1 MKICLKSGSCAL
13 VLALLAGVASA
24 QDSPRFDIRA
34 YLVEGNSLISQSE
47 AQALLQPYTGAQRDF
62 GDIQRALEAL
72 QRAYRERGYSA
83 VRVLIPEQDVRAGQV
98 RLRVIEAKLRKIR
111 TKSKHF
117 SESNLRASVPSLKEG
132 TTPNTPAIGRD
143 IQLANENPAK
153 QTSVA
158 LESAGEAGKIDAGIR
173 ARDYDPQQVSVSLD
187 NTGNPQTGNLR
198 LGLGYQHANVADRDI
213 VFTGQVI
220 TAPQNV
226 DDVWIY
232 GAGLRVPFYG
242 YHSLVDVYAGYSDV
256 DSGTV
261 QGLFNVSGKGTIFG
275 GRYSYMLPRID
286 GYEHRAYVGLDYRD
300 YQQNVLLT
308 GTTGSLLP
316 DYVVK
321 PWSIGYAGK
330 FLRPEGDVGFYASFS
345 QNIPGGSDGSQNTY
359 CAVRSD
365 GFGNCAPAR
374 YQIYRYGASAQ
385 QLLPNDL
392 LVRGVFNGQYSSDP
406 LVPGEQFG
414 MGGWNSVRGFYERE
428 VASDSGSQASLEL
441 YSPDVGTW
449 IGDKWRARG
458 LVFVDWAQGRD
469 NAPIISPKNGLGS
482 AGIGIRVTRG
492 RDVSLRIDYASVLN
506 GAEPGGRPGGSDRV
520 HAGVVLGF

>member
-1 MKICLKSGSCAL
+1 M
-13 VLALLAGVASA
+13 
-24 QDSPRFDIRA
+24 
-34 YLVEGNSLISQSE
+34 
-47 AQALLQPYTGAQRDF
+47 LQPYAGPQRDF

-83 VRVLIPEQDVRAGQV
+83 VRVLIPEQDIRAGQV
-98 RLRVIEAKLRKIR
+98 RLQVIEAHVRKIR
-111 TKSKHF
+111 TEGKHF
-117 SESNLRASVPSLKEG
+117 GDANLRASVPSLKEG
-132 TTPNTPAIGRD
+132 ATPSTPEIGRD

-158 LESAGEAGKIDAGIR
+158 LESAGEPGKIDAVVR
-173 ARDYDPQQVSVSLD
+173 ARDYDPQHISVSLD
-187 NTGNPQTGNLR
+187 NTGNPDTGNLR
-198 LGLGYQHANVADRDI
+198 LGLGYQHANLGDRDI

-220 TAPQNV
+220 TAPENMS
-226 DDVWIY
+226 DVAIY
-232 GAGLRVPFYG
+232 GAGLRVPLYG

-275 GRYSYMLPRID
+275 GRYTYMLPRVE
-286 GYEHRAYVGLDYRD
+286 GYEQRAFVGLDYRD
-300 YQQNVLLT
+300 YQQDTVLI

-316 DYVVK
+316 DYVITPLSV
-321 PWSIGYAGK
+321 GYMGK

-345 QNIPGGSDGSQNTY
+345 QNIPGGGDGSQNTF

-365 GFGNCAPAR
+365 GLGNCAPAR

-385 QLLPNDL
+385 QLLPQDL
-392 LVRGVFNGQYSSDP
+392 LLRAVLNGQYSNDP

-428 VASDSGSQASLEL
+428 VASDVGNQASLEL
-441 YSPDVGTW
+441 YSPDVGKW
-449 IGDKWRARG
+449 IGEKWRARG
-458 LVFVDWAQGRD
+458 LVFFDWAQGHD
-469 NAPIISPKNGLGS
+469 NSPKISGKNGLSS
-482 AGIGIRVTRG
+482 AGIGIRVTRD
-492 RDVSLRIDYASVLN
+492 RDVSFRIDYASVLN
-506 GAEPGGRPGGSDRV
+506 GAEPGGRPSGSDRV